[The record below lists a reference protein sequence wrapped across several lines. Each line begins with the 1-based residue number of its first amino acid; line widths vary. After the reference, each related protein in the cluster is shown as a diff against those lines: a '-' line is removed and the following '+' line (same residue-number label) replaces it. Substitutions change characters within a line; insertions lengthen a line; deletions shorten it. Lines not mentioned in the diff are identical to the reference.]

1 MIKAAPAPSFA
12 PHVNAKRMG
21 VFETAVMVATLE
33 NSEDIRSGLEA
44 AIRAHHASAPGV
56 KRSNEGGWHSET
68 DLLTW
73 GGGAARALA
82 EAAIGIAQRM
92 SGFVEGTPADFDW
105 PVCAWAN
112 VSPPG
117 ALNNLHAHPG
127 NAWAA
132 VYYVTTGAA
141 KGEKAGALY
150 LEDPRFPMNAMH
162 VPALRA
168 LGADGKPQSSQI
180 ELHPRA
186 GDLIVFPAWLRHG
199 VRVHRGSSD
208 RISVALNI
216 DVRAKRRS

>member
-1 MIKAAPAPSFA
+1 MTIPTPISFR

-21 VFETAVMVATLE
+21 VFETAVMIATLE
-33 NSEDIRSGLEA
+33 NAEDIRAALEA
-44 AIRAHHASAPGV
+44 TIRARQASAPGV
-56 KRSNEGGWHSET
+56 KRSNEGGWHSDTE
-68 DLLTW
+68 LLKW
-73 GGGAARALA
+73 GGAAARALA
-82 EAAIGIAQRM
+82 EAAVGIAQRM
-92 SGFVEGTPADFDW
+92 SGFSEGTPADFEW

-132 VYYVTTGAA
+132 VYYVTTGA
-141 KGEKAGALY
+141 KEGETAGALY
-150 LEDPRFPMNAMH
+150 LEDPRFPLNAMH

-180 ELHPRA
+180 EVKARA

-199 VRVHRGSSD
+199 VRVHKGSGE
-208 RISVALNI
+208 RISVAINI
-216 DVRAKRRS
+216 DVRSKRGA